1 MCSESTADWLP
12 AVMALRKK
20 DVEPN
25 PTASVTTS
33 LVTVGLVE
41 LTKIAA
47 NLFKSDLF
55 LFSVCVLTIFH
66 YNYYPSV
73 ILFRCA
79 FFHKFLS
86 QQLFCIYYQCSW
98 ILYENSVVTFL
109 CV

>member
-41 LTKIAA
+41 LT
-47 NLFKSDLF
+47 
-55 LFSVCVLTIFH
+55 
-66 YNYYPSV
+66 
-73 ILFRCA
+73 
-79 FFHKFLS
+79 
-86 QQLFCIYYQCSW
+86 
-98 ILYENSVVTFL
+98 
-109 CV
+109 